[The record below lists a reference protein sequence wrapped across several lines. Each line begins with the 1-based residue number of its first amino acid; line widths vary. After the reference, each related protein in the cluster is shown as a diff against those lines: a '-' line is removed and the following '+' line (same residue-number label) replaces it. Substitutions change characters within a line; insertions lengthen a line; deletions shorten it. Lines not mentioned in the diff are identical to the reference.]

1 MKLENYEKTLDKT
14 IDTVN
19 TVYSLVRRI
28 GYIILSIVFFIAG
41 IALVGWG
48 YMTVKNKLD
57 GTNFVK
63 AEGTVIR
70 MREVPSNENSG
81 VTWAPVIKFTDRA
94 GKEHTFESTVSSDP
108 PAYKVG
114 EKVEVLY
121 PEGKPEDVFINS
133 FMEKWFTP
141 IMLFFA
147 GIVMLPFSVWMMFK
161 AFRRDKPSSTDQNEG
176 GSSQTYVSIG

>member
-1 MKLENYEKTLDKT
+1 
-14 IDTVN
+14 
-19 TVYSLVRRI
+19 
-28 GYIILSIVFFIAG
+28 
-41 IALVGWG
+41 
-48 YMTVKNKLD
+48 
-57 GTNFVK
+57 
-63 AEGTVIR
+63 

-108 PAYKVG
+108 PAYKIG
-114 EKVEVLY
+114 EKIEVLY

-133 FMEKWFTP
+133 FTEKWLTP

-161 AFRRDKPSSTDQNEG
+161 AFRRDKPSSTNQNAG